1 MNIRDLFIKNR
12 NKNKE
17 NTTSNERQGIN
28 EQEKVPKISVGLDLG
43 TSKVCALVASPSD
56 YSNSLNILGIGI
68 ADSEGLNRGVVI
80 NIDRTVKA
88 IQKAIEQ
95 AEQQSGISI
104 SDITIG
110 IAGDH
115 IEAFPNRG
123 IVGISNANSEVTSK
137 DVARVIEEC
146 RNIKLSPD
154 RQILHVIPQEYIIDG
169 QDGFID
175 PIGINGVR
183 LEAIAH
189 IVTGLTTAIKNIYR
203 CIERIN
209 ESNNRTT
216 KLRIK
221 DIVLEPIASS
231 YAVLDDDEKEVGVAL
246 IDIGG
251 GTTDIAIFSENIIRF
266 TSIIGIAGKQV
277 TDDIRR
283 GLGIIATQAERIK
296 REYGH
301 CYLNGIMHDE
311 MFMIPGVG
319 GRKPI
324 DISKSYLCQIIQPR
338 MEELFEFALSEIRRS
353 GFASSLGAGVVITG
367 GCSLLG
373 GVEDLARD
381 VFGMPVKIGIP
392 SGINCTGLVP
402 EIQNPIYSTAVGLAM
417 YDINNNHK
425 NEAMNFEP
433 IIEEFKE
440 EKPNKKRILQTV
452 KIFFQEL

>member
-1 MNIRDLFIKNR
+1 MRSFF
-12 NKNKE
+12 NKNKKE
-17 NTTSNERQGIN
+17 FPNIEQKESSND
-28 EQEKVPKISVGLDLG
+28 QEKAPKISVGLDLG

-56 YSNSLNILGIGI
+56 YSNTLNILGIGI

-88 IQKAIEQ
+88 IQRAIEQ

-123 IVGISNANSEVTSK
+123 IIGISNFNSEVTSN

-146 RNIKLSPD
+146 RNIKLPPD
-154 RQILHVIPQEYIIDG
+154 RQILHVIPQEFIIDG
-169 QDGFID
+169 QDGIID

-183 LEAIAH
+183 LEAITH

-203 CIERIN
+203 CIDRIN
-209 ESNNRTT
+209 ESSNRKT

-221 DIVLEPIASS
+221 EIVLEPLASS
-231 YAVLDDDEKEVGVAL
+231 YAVLDEDEKEVGVAL

-311 MFMIPGVG
+311 MFMVPGVG

-324 DISKSYLCQIIQPR
+324 DISKSFLCQIIQPR

-353 GFASSLGAGVVITG
+353 GYASCLGAGIVITG

-373 GVEDLARD
+373 GIEDLARE
-381 VFGMPVKIGIP
+381 VFGMQVKIGIP

-402 EIQNPIYSTAVGLAM
+402 EIQNPIYSTAVGLSM
-417 YDINNNHK
+417 YGINHNNT
-425 NEAMNFEP
+425 NENVV
-433 IIEEFKE
+433 IEETVDEPKNQE
-440 EKPNKKRILQTV
+440 PKKKRFLHTMKV
-452 KIFFQEL
+452 FFQEL